1 MARGSPDVPVNG
13 SGPDGG
19 VVVVLG
25 GAVVGTVD
33 PCSCTVVV
41 VVGATV
47 ELGVASVD
55 EVVGT
60 DVVVLDSGGLVVVDD
75 SGGAVVVVVDSG
87 GAVVVVVGSVV
98 GVVVVLVVVVEH
110 LGFGLVVVVVDV
122 GGGQFPSRWW

>member
-75 SGGAVVVVVDSG
+75 SGGAVVVDSG